1 MLHPYPVSVELSP
14 EAADLEL
21 LSALV
26 TEHLGT
32 DGERWFT
39 PDGYDGLA
47 LCVLD
52 SIYSTGNRYS
62 SVIRMLQ
69 RYQQARVNE
78 GGDPQS
84 DGPSDLL
91 SAAER
96 WGGMDGFV
104 ARTGYKWRVSTQPG
118 APFKAVAALGAAR
131 VLQRAG
137 FETVA
142 DVRSA
147 LTDRDTQPSAPVK
160 KEWVRLPGQRSG
172 LTWTYFLMLAG
183 VPGVKADRMV
193 VRYVSR
199 ALGREADPRESALLV
214 AALADQH
221 GVSQTRLDHAIWR
234 KESGRAVFIDSAQP

>member
-1 MLHPYPVSVELSP
+1 MAKVRD
-14 EAADLEL
+14 EADVEL

-26 TEHLGT
+26 VAELGS
-32 DGERWFT
+32 DGQRWFT

-62 SVIRMLQ
+62 TVLRMLA
-69 RYQQARVNE
+69 RYREVRLEE
-78 GGDPQS
+78 GGDPFS

-91 SAAER
+91 AAAER
-96 WGGMDGFV
+96 WGGTGGFV
-104 ARTGYKWRVSTQPG
+104 AQTGYRWRVSTQPR
-118 APFKAVAALGAAR
+118 APFKASSALAAAQ

-137 FETVA
+137 LETVPE
-142 DVRSA
+142 VRAA
-147 LTDRDTQPSAPVK
+147 LTNRASQEASPVK
-160 KEWVRLPGQRSG
+160 REWVKLPGQRSG

-199 ALGREADPRESALLV
+199 ALGRDTDSRTSALLV
-214 AALADQH
+214 AAVADRH
-221 GVSQTRLDHAIWR
+221 GLSQTKLDHAIWR
-234 KESGRAVFIDSAQP
+234 KESGRAIFMDSAEG

>member
-1 MLHPYPVSVELSP
+1 MAVEQSRD
-14 EAADLEL
+14 EADIEL

-26 TEHLGT
+26 AAELGT
-32 DGERWFT
+32 DGQRWFT

-62 SVIRMLQ
+62 SVLRMLA
-69 RYQQARVNE
+69 RYREARLEE
-78 GGDPQS
+78 GGDPYS

-96 WGGMDGFV
+96 WGGTDGFV
-104 ARTGYKWRVSTQPG
+104 AQTGYRWRVSTQPG
-118 APFKAVAALGAAR
+118 APFKAASALGAAR

-137 FETVA
+137 LETVP
-142 DVRSA
+142 DVRGA
-147 LTDRDTQPSAPVK
+147 LTDRASQEASPIK
-160 KEWVRLPGQRSG
+160 KEWIKLPGQRSG

-199 ALGREADPRESALLV
+199 ALGRETDPRESALLV
-214 AALADQH
+214 AAVADRY
-221 GVSQTRLDHAIWR
+221 GLSQTRLDHAIWR
-234 KESGRAVFIDSAQP
+234 KESGRAIFTDSEDE